1 MSGSA
6 KAGRGLAKGATLSA
20 EDCAFLDFIARLAV
34 EQALSETN
42 AVPADA
48 TCVGEPIRRKSKGDG
63 HT

>member
-6 KAGRGLAKGATLSA
+6 KATKGLAKGATLSA
-20 EDCAFLDFIARLAV
+20 EDRAFLDFVARVAV
-34 EQALSETN
+34 EMALSETN

-48 TCVGEPIRRKSKGDG
+48 TCVGEPARRKSKGDG